1 MTDATTGKFDHHGAT
16 DRTGGR
22 FPVVRAPI
30 AGVLMGLANLVPGV
44 SGGTMVL
51 VMGLYDDFVTSIA
64 DVTRFRLRRGNIAL
78 LAVLG
83 GTAFMVIALCSGVM
97 SRAVAQNRSMMFSLF
112 IGMTLG
118 GAPILIR
125 LIRPIRMSSVVG
137 CLAGIALMIA
147 IAATR
152 ESVPERA
159 NTGSHAM
166 VIEPVL
172 IETAYVRDFLA
183 GALGMSAM
191 VLPGISGAYML
202 LIMGRYGTI
211 LAAISAAKHWVTSG
225 GADGDIE
232 AILGVLIPVA
242 VGSILSIVLL
252 SNLLKWLLHHR
263 EKQTIGVLLGILFG
277 SVIGIWPFDAGASA
291 PNYAWG
297 GLLAVAGFLATMLLS
312 RIKH

>member
-1 MTDATTGKFDHHGAT
+1 MTLSTTDKSNLRSATQPP
-16 DRTGGR
+16 GGR
-22 FPVVRAPI
+22 FPVVRATI

-64 DVTRFRLRRGNIAL
+64 DVTRFRLRRRNVAL

-83 GTAFMVIALCSGVM
+83 GTAFIIIALCAGVM
-97 SRAVAQNRSMMFSLF
+97 SRAVTQNRSMMFSLF

-125 LIRPIRMSSVVG
+125 LIRPIRMSAVLG
-137 CLAGIALMIA
+137 CLTGIALMVA

-152 ESVPERA
+152 EPAPERPNA
-159 NTGSHAM
+159 SSDAA
-166 VIEPVL
+166 VIEPFV
-172 IETAYVRDFLA
+172 IEPAYVRDFLA
-183 GALGMSAM
+183 GALAMSAM

-211 LAAISAAKHWVTSG
+211 LAAIASAKHWVTSG
-225 GADGDIE
+225 GTHGDLE
-232 AILGVLIPVA
+232 TILGVLIPVA

-291 PNYAWG
+291 TDYAWG
-297 GLLAVAGFLATMLLS
+297 GLLAVAGFLTTMLLS

>member
-1 MTDATTGKFDHHGAT
+1 MTPSTTDKPNPRSAT

-64 DVTRFRLRRGNIAL
+64 DVTRFRLRRDNVAL

-83 GTAFMVIALCSGVM
+83 GAAFIIIALCAGVM
-97 SRAVAQNRSMMFSLF
+97 SRAVTHNRSMMFSLF

-125 LIRPIRMSSVVG
+125 LIRPIRMSAVLG
-137 CLAGIALMIA
+137 CLVGIALMIA
-147 IAATR
+147 IAETR
-152 ESVPERA
+152 QPAPQRPNASSDAV
-159 NTGSHAM
+159 
-166 VIEPVL
+166 VIEPVV

-211 LAAISAAKHWVTSG
+211 LAAISSAKHWVTSG
-225 GADGDIE
+225 GTDGDLE
-232 AILGVLIPVA
+232 TILGVLIPVA
-242 VGSILSIVLL
+242 IGSILSIVLL

-263 EKQTIGVLLGILFG
+263 EKQTVGVLLGILFG
-277 SVIGIWPFDAGASA
+277 SVRGIWPFDAGASGTD
-291 PNYAWG
+291 YAWG
-297 GLLAVAGFLATMLLS
+297 GLLAIAGFLATMLLS